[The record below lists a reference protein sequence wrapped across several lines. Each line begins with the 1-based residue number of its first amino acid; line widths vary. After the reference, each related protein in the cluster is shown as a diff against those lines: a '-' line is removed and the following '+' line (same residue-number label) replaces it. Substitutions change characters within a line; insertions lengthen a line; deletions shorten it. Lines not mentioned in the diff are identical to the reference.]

1 MGDFFS
7 KIKCIFLTHR
17 GIFFSVNQIF
27 LLKTSFLLILF
38 LICDFYLFFPQ
49 SSKMS
54 FRKQSSSSA
63 SMKKRQST
71 ISQQKQEKAIN
82 FQEVCKAVYI
92 SELNNLNEEISSGEE
107 LMQCKQGLLLTVE
120 VIFETFGRNSPV
132 EFS

>member
-1 MGDFFS
+1 
-7 KIKCIFLTHR
+7 
-17 GIFFSVNQIF
+17 
-27 LLKTSFLLILF
+27 
-38 LICDFYLFFPQ
+38 
-49 SSKMS
+49 MS

-120 VIFETFGRNSPV
+120 GIFETFGRNSPV